1 MTKPT
6 LIWIHEDTLN
16 PNHPIFTHYAGAPAV
31 FIFDDAMWSR
41 HPAARKRI
49 MFIYESVLELPVTI
63 HKGDTLAILREQLK
77 ATNTTALAIPHTV
90 DTRIRT
96 LAHQL
101 ESEGIPVDWV
111 RAPSLADKVVSP
123 MPRRFFQFW
132 NRVKKQVMHKSDAG

>member
-1 MTKPT
+1 MLSTKRVDLPSIDDGGRT
-6 LIWIHEDTLN
+6 
-16 PNHPIFTHYAGAPAV
+16 AV
-31 FIFDDAMWSR
+31 
-41 HPAARKRI
+41 HAAAV
-49 MFIYESVLELPVTI
+49 YGHESVLELPVTI

-111 RAPSLADKVVSP
+111 RAPSLAEKVVSP

-132 NRVKKQVMHKSDAG
+132 NRVKKQILHKTDSG